1 MAKFED
7 ARSGEVQLGRA
18 PQGGAQATGM
28 QAGRAPQGGAQASTK
43 QLGTAAAFSAQPDI
57 TRRGFLGTLVGGCA
71 WALLATSLSG
81 CTADKADEAV
91 VVEEISAKDGSQ
103 KPSQIIVTMTPG
115 SEPPAGFDPF
125 VSWGCGEH
133 VHEPLIQSTLITT
146 NTDLSFKNDLATSY
160 SCSDDGLT
168 WTFTI
173 RDDVVFSDG
182 EPLTAQ
188 DVAFTINSIATFD
201 GAEADLSMVNEAQAP
216 DDTTVVITLNKPFNA
231 LLYTLA
237 VVGIVPEHAYGE
249 EYGSNPI
256 GSGRYMLE
264 QWDRGQQVILRANP
278 LYYGEA
284 PNIERVVVAFMAEDA
299 SLAAAQAGQVD
310 VAYTSATLAAAQ
322 PAGYNLVNCA
332 SVDSRGISLPCVPS
346 GSTLVEEGDMVYD
359 VGNDVT
365 CDQAIRQAINFGVD
379 RDLLV
384 EQVLNGYG
392 SPAFSVS
399 DGMPWA
405 SNDMQVTTD
414 VARAQALLDE
424 AGWELGS
431 DGIREKNGLR
441 ASFVLW
447 YMAGDSVRQGL
458 AEAFATQM
466 HDLGIEVVVQGA
478 SFDDIY
484 PHQYTDPVL
493 WGWGSNSPTEIYN
506 LTYSDGWGNFAQY
519 KSTEVDGYL
528 DEALACV
535 EVENSF
541 DYWKK
546 AQWDGESGIAPQG
559 AATWVWLANI
569 DHLYYVRDG
578 LHLAEQKPHPHGH
591 GWSLVNNV
599 DQWDWLG

>member
-1 MAKFED
+1 M
-7 ARSGEVQLGRA
+7 SNQQ
-18 PQGGAQATGM
+18 PQAHFWAHTHM
-28 QAGRAPQGGAQASTK
+28 
-43 QLGTAAAFSAQPDI
+43 
-57 TRRGFLGTLVGGCA
+57 TRRSFVGGVAGVSA
-71 WALLATSLSG
+71 WALLAGTLSG
-81 CTADKADEAV
+81 CGSTGEST
-91 VVEEISAKDGSQ
+91 SAPGGGSGATGTTDGATPTQ
-103 KPSQIIVTMTPG
+103 VIVTMTPG

-133 VHEPLIQSTLITT
+133 VHEPLIQSTLIAT
-146 NTDLSFKNDLATSY
+146 NTDLTFKNDLATDY

-168 WTFTI
+168 WTFKI
-173 RDDVVFSDG
+173 RTDVVFSDG

-188 DVAFTINSIATFD
+188 DVAFTLNGIAANEA
-201 GAEADLSMVNEAQAP
+201 AEADLSMVAGVQAP
-216 DDTTVVITLNKPFNA
+216 DDETVVITLNKPFNA

-237 VVGIVPEHAYGE
+237 VVGIVPEHAYDSM
-249 EYGSNPI
+249 YGSNPI
-256 GSGRYMLE
+256 GSGRYLVE
-264 QWDRGQQVILRANP
+264 QWDKGQQVILRANP
-278 LYYGEA
+278 LYYGDA
-284 PNIERVVVAFMAEDA
+284 PTIERVVVAFMAEDA

-310 VAYTSATLAAAQ
+310 VAYTSATLASAL
-322 PAGYNLVNCA
+322 PAGYELINCT
-332 SVDSRGISLPCVPS
+332 SVDSRGISLPCVPV
-346 GSTLVEEGDMVYD
+346 GSAPIVEGDVTYE

-365 CDQAIRQAINFGVD
+365 SDVTIRQAINYGVD

-392 SPAFSVS
+392 TPAFSVS

-405 SNDMQVTTD
+405 SPDMQVTTD
-414 VARAQALLDE
+414 VARAHTLLDE
-424 AGWELGS
+424 AGWQVGA
-431 DGIREKNGLR
+431 DGIREKDGQR

-458 AEAFATQM
+458 AEAFAAQM

-484 PHQYTDPVL
+484 PHQYADPVL

-519 KSTEVDGYL
+519 KSDEVDAYL
-528 DEALACV
+528 DAALACPAV
-535 EVENSF
+535 EDSF
-541 DYWKK
+541 ELWQQ
-546 AQWDGESGIAPQG
+546 AQWDGEGGIAPQG
-559 AATWVWLANI
+559 GATWVWLANI
-569 DHLYYVRDG
+569 DHLYFVREG

>member
-1 MAKFED
+1 MAKREVTSSVISR
-7 ARSGEVQLGRA
+7 RS
-18 PQGGAQATGM
+18 
-28 QAGRAPQGGAQASTK
+28 
-43 QLGTAAAFSAQPDI
+43 
-57 TRRGFLGTLVGGCA
+57 FLGSTACVGA
-71 WALLATSLSG
+71 WALLAATLSG
-81 CTADKADEAV
+81 CASGADDVKVDASGDQASSVASE
-91 VVEEISAKDGSQ
+91 SKTSSQ
-103 KPSQIIVTMTPG
+103 VIVSMTPG
-115 SEPPAGFDPF
+115 SEPPAGFNPF

-146 NTDLSFKNDLATSY
+146 NTDLTFKNDLATSY

-188 DVAFTINSIATFD
+188 DVVFTLTSIATND
-201 GAEADLSMVNEAQAP
+201 GAEADLSMVSEVQAP

-249 EYGSNPI
+249 DYGTHPI
-256 GSGRYMLE
+256 GSGRYLLE
-264 QWDRGQQVILRANP
+264 QWDRGQQVILQANP
-278 LYYGEA
+278 LYYGDA
-284 PNIERVVVAFMAEDA
+284 PTIDRVVVVFMSEDA

-310 VAYTSATLAAAQ
+310 VAYTSATLAAAL
-322 PAGYNLVNCA
+322 PSGYQLINCN
-332 SVDSRGISLPCVPS
+332 SVDSRGISLPSVAS
-346 GSTLVEEGDMVYD
+346 GATLVEEGDMVYS

-365 CDQAIRQAINFGVD
+365 ADLAIRQAINYGVD

-405 SNDMQVTTD
+405 SEDMCVSTD
-414 VARAQALLDE
+414 VARAQRLLDD
-424 AGWELGS
+424 AGWLMGD
-431 DGIREKNGLR
+431 DGIREKEGLR

-458 AEAFATQM
+458 AEAFSAQM
-466 HDLGIEVVVQGA
+466 HDLGIAVEVKGA

-484 PHQYTDPVL
+484 PHQYSDPVL

-506 LTYSDGWGNFAQY
+506 LTYSEGWGNFAQY
-519 KSTEVDGYL
+519 KSDVVDGYL
-528 DEALACV
+528 DAALACPNV
-535 EVENSF
+535 EDSF
-541 DYWKK
+541 ELWKD
-546 AQWDGESGIAPQG
+546 AQWDGTSGIAPEG

-569 DHLYYVRDG
+569 DHLYFVRDG
-578 LHLAEQKPHPHGH
+578 LNLAEQKPHPHGH

-599 DQWDWLG
+599 DQWDWLEQ